1 MTGGLG
7 KTDIY
12 RRASQMGRNIF
23 YIRCTVAGAFKGGG
37 GRMPMIEN
45 EYRHNADFR
54 RYVDKYSD
62 KHGITVAEALT
73 HQTVKDVF
81 QHCRE
86 V

>member
-1 MTGGLG
+1 
-7 KTDIY
+7 
-12 RRASQMGRNIF
+12 
-23 YIRCTVAGAFKGGG
+23 
-37 GRMPMIEN
+37 MPMIEN